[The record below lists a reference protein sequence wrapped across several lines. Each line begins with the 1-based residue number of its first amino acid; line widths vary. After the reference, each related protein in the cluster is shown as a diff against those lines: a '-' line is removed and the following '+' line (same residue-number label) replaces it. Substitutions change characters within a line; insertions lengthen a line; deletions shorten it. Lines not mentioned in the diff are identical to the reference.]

1 MAVPITP
8 DTLVPTP
15 AQSVQESIRFPF
27 TWILE
32 NAAAPIKFR
41 AATEITRLPIE
52 KSEPLA
58 SLPYT
63 YQPALLLALL
73 QRSDGTWPGGML
85 TIPSANAEH
94 FAGVGTI
101 SAVQRLLEYG
111 WESDS
116 PPLAQ
121 ARRLLF
127 RLLAEDDDPAYLF
140 ELAPR
145 GKPDLELV
153 RHGRGVLREAAAAA
167 LAQAG
172 YGNDPRLR
180 GAARRILE
188 RVDTFLRSPI
198 ATKPFVR
205 SGNQHVLAPEAAP
218 PSMYMLEML
227 AYMPHFRN
235 EHYDVTERLY
245 THLAQPQPR
254 QAAVSVVGSQVVAEP
269 HLVLGD
275 PLPHRNAVDADVPA
289 ALHWLE
295 IVARL
300 GMLRRNEGWMK
311 LFERFL
317 DDRDSSGLWRV
328 PGSGRR
334 APTLQS
340 TAPMAWPSFPLQP
353 DTTSD
358 SLRIDITFRLGL
370 IARHGGWGVEVG

>member
-116 PPLAQ
+116 P
-121 ARRLLF
+121 R
-127 RLLAEDDDPAYLF
+127 
-140 ELAPR
+140 
-145 GKPDLELV
+145 
-153 RHGRGVLREAAAAA
+153 
-167 LAQAG
+167 QAG
-172 YGNDPRLR
+172 
-180 GAARRILE
+180 
-188 RVDTFLRSPI
+188 
-198 ATKPFVR
+198 
-205 SGNQHVLAPEAAP
+205 
-218 PSMYMLEML
+218 
-227 AYMPHFRN
+227 
-235 EHYDVTERLY
+235 
-245 THLAQPQPR
+245 
-254 QAAVSVVGSQVVAEP
+254 
-269 HLVLGD
+269 
-275 PLPHRNAVDADVPA
+275 
-289 ALHWLE
+289 
-295 IVARL
+295 
-300 GMLRRNEGWMK
+300 
-311 LFERFL
+311 
-317 DDRDSSGLWRV
+317 SSW
-328 PGSGRR
+328 
-334 APTLQS
+334 
-340 TAPMAWPSFPLQP
+340 WPS
-353 DTTSD
+353 
-358 SLRIDITFRLGL
+358 
-370 IARHGGWGVEVG
+370 